1 VALHRFPSEDPVP
14 SGGDLRVTDLG
25 SDHRLIEHGVEQI
38 AHGAMVCP
46 TCSKPVAIERTL
58 DVREE
63 LACTWCEESGPA
75 RDYLVRDVYD
85 TPANEVFLIAR
96 IG

>member
-1 VALHRFPSEDPVP
+1 
-14 SGGDLRVTDLG
+14 
-25 SDHRLIEHGVEQI
+25 
-38 AHGAMVCP
+38 MVCP
-46 TCSKPVAIERTL
+46 TCSKPVTIERAL
-58 DVREE
+58 DVRED
-63 LACTWCEESGPA
+63 LACTWCEDSGPA